1 MDINPIITCKI
12 CIEKLS
18 NLLLIVNYMFK
29 AFFKTTLFIITL
41 FTFINNANAQFK
53 ILEDLKKTGE
63 QILKEEEKTKEKST
77 KPAPSAPAAPPTK
90 TQQETKP
97 APSAP
102 AKPVEKPTQAIKQ
115 TPFSKSFRMMC
126 TYTGNNRVQQ
136 FTYAVDGK
144 NFILNGFNIELGVET
159 GGMLA
164 TRQGSSNTVKFVNNQ
179 SGIVQNIIIDFDKL
193 KADQQVMPMNVTL
206 IGVCQKL

>member
-1 MDINPIITCKI
+1 MLKTF
-12 CIEKLS
+12 L
-18 NLLLIVNYMFK
+18 
-29 AFFKTTLFIITL
+29 KTTLFIIIF
-41 FTFINNANAQFK
+41 FTFINKANAQFK

-77 KPAPSAPAAPPTK
+77 KPAPSAPATPPAK
-90 TQQETKP
+90 TQQDNKP

-102 AKPVEKPTQAIKQ
+102 AKPPEKAPQAVKQ

-126 TYTGNNRVQQ
+126 TYSGNNRVQQ
-136 FTYAVDGK
+136 ITYAVDGK
-144 NFILNGFNIELGVET
+144 NFILNGFNIELGVEL

-164 TRQGSSNTVKFVNNQ
+164 IRQGSSNTVKFVNNQ
-179 SGIVQNIIIDFDKL
+179 SGIVVNTMVDFDKL
-193 KADQQVMPMNVTL
+193 KADQQVATLNVTL

>member
-1 MDINPIITCKI
+1 MLKTF
-12 CIEKLS
+12 L
-18 NLLLIVNYMFK
+18 
-29 AFFKTTLFIITL
+29 KTTLFIIIF
-41 FTFINNANAQFK
+41 FTFINKANAQFK

-77 KPAPSAPAAPPTK
+77 KPAPSAPATPPAK
-90 TQQETKP
+90 TQQDNKP

-102 AKPVEKPTQAIKQ
+102 AKPPEKAPQAVKQ

-126 TYTGNNRVQQ
+126 TYSGNNRVQQ
-136 FTYAVDGK
+136 ITYAVDGK
-144 NFILNGFNIELGVET
+144 NFILNGFNIELGVEL

-164 TRQGSSNTVKFVNNQ
+164 IRQGSSNTVKFVNNQ
-179 SGIVQNIIIDFDKL
+179 SGIVINTMVDFDKL
-193 KADQQVMPMNVTL
+193 KADQQVATLNVTL

>member
-1 MDINPIITCKI
+1 
-12 CIEKLS
+12 
-18 NLLLIVNYMFK
+18 MFRT
-29 AFFKTTLFIITL
+29 FLKTTLFIIIF
-41 FTFINNANAQFK
+41 FTFINKANAQFK

-77 KPAPSAPAAPPTK
+77 KPAPSAPATPPAK
-90 TQQETKP
+90 TQQDNKP

-102 AKPVEKPTQAIKQ
+102 AKPPEKAPQAVKQ

-126 TYTGNNRVQQ
+126 TYSGNNRVQQ
-136 FTYAVDGK
+136 ITYAVDGK
-144 NFILNGFNIELGVET
+144 NFILNGFNIELGVEL

-164 TRQGSSNTVKFVNNQ
+164 MRQGSSNTVKFVNNQ
-179 SGIVQNIIIDFDKL
+179 SGIVVNTMVDFDKL
-193 KADQQVMPMNVTL
+193 KADQQVATLNVTL

>member
-1 MDINPIITCKI
+1 MLKTF
-12 CIEKLS
+12 L
-18 NLLLIVNYMFK
+18 
-29 AFFKTTLFIITL
+29 KTTLFIIIF
-41 FTFINNANAQFK
+41 FTFINKANAQFK

-77 KPAPSAPAAPPTK
+77 KPAPSAPATPPAK
-90 TQQETKP
+90 TQQDNKP

-102 AKPVEKPTQAIKQ
+102 AKPPEKAPQAVKQ

-126 TYTGNNRVQQ
+126 TYSGNNRVQQ
-136 FTYAVDGK
+136 ITYAVDGK
-144 NFILNGFNIELGVET
+144 NFILNGFNIELGVEL

-164 TRQGSSNTVKFVNNQ
+164 IRQGSSNTVKFVNNQ
-179 SGIVQNIIIDFDKL
+179 SGIVVNSMVDFDKL
-193 KADQQVMPMNVTL
+193 KADQQVATLNVTL

>member
-1 MDINPIITCKI
+1 MLKTV
-12 CIEKLS
+12 L
-18 NLLLIVNYMFK
+18 
-29 AFFKTTLFIITL
+29 KTTLFIVIF
-41 FTFINNANAQFK
+41 FTFINKGNAQFK

-63 QILKEEEKTKEKST
+63 QILKEEEKSKEKST
-77 KPAPSAPAAPPTK
+77 KPAPSAPATPPAK
-90 TQQETKP
+90 TQQDNKP

-102 AKPVEKPTQAIKQ
+102 AKPPEKVPQVVKQ

-144 NFILNGFNIELGVET
+144 NFILNSFNIELGVET

-164 TRQGSSNTVKFVNNQ
+164 TRQGTSNTVKLVNNQ
-179 SGIVQNIIIDFDKL
+179 AGIVQTIMVDFDKL
-193 KADQQVMPMNVTL
+193 KADQQVAPLNVTL
-206 IGVCQKL
+206 IGVCNKL

>member
-1 MDINPIITCKI
+1 MLKTF
-12 CIEKLS
+12 L
-18 NLLLIVNYMFK
+18 
-29 AFFKTTLFIITL
+29 KTTLFIIIF
-41 FTFINNANAQFK
+41 FTFINKANAQFK

-77 KPAPSAPAAPPTK
+77 KPAPSAPATPPAK
-90 TQQETKP
+90 TQQDNKP

-102 AKPVEKPTQAIKQ
+102 SKPPEKAPQAVKQ

-126 TYTGNNRVQQ
+126 TYSGNNRVQQ
-136 FTYAVDGK
+136 ITYAVDGK
-144 NFILNGFNIELGVET
+144 NFILNGFNIELGVEL

-164 TRQGSSNTVKFVNNQ
+164 IRQGSSNTVKFVNNQ
-179 SGIVQNIIIDFDKL
+179 SGIVVNTMVDFDKL
-193 KADQQVMPMNVTL
+193 KADQQVATLNVTL

>member
-1 MDINPIITCKI
+1 
-12 CIEKLS
+12 
-18 NLLLIVNYMFK
+18 MFRT
-29 AFFKTTLFIITL
+29 FLKTTLFIII
-41 FTFINNANAQFK
+41 FFAFINKANSQFK

-77 KPAPSAPAAPPTK
+77 KPAPSAPATPPAK
-90 TQQETKP
+90 TQQDNKP

-102 AKPVEKPTQAIKQ
+102 AKPPEKAPQAVKQ

-126 TYTGNNRVQQ
+126 TYSGNNRVQQ
-136 FTYAVDGK
+136 ITYAVDGK
-144 NFILNGFNIELGVET
+144 NFILNGFNIELGVEL

-164 TRQGSSNTVKFVNNQ
+164 IRQGSSNTVKFVNNQ
-179 SGIVQNIIIDFDKL
+179 SGIVVNTMVDFDKL
-193 KADQQVMPMNVTL
+193 KADQQVATLNVTL

>member
-1 MDINPIITCKI
+1 MKI
-12 CIEKLS
+12 FL
-18 NLLLIVNYMFK
+18 
-29 AFFKTTLFIITL
+29 KTTLFIII
-41 FTFINNANAQFK
+41 FCAFINRANSQFK
-53 ILEDLKKTGE
+53 ILDDLKKTGE
-63 QILKEEEKTKEKST
+63 QILKEQEQDKTKEKST
-77 KPAPSAPAAPPTK
+77 KPAPSSPATPPAK
-90 TQQETKP
+90 TQQDTKP
-97 APSAP
+97 VPSAP
-102 AKPVEKPTQAIKQ
+102 AKAPEKPAQVVKQ

-144 NFILNGFNIELGVET
+144 NFILNGVNIELGVET

-179 SGIVQNIIIDFDKL
+179 SGIVQNIMVDFDKL

-206 IGVCQKL
+206 IGVCQKLN

>member
-1 MDINPIITCKI
+1 MLKTF
-12 CIEKLS
+12 L
-18 NLLLIVNYMFK
+18 
-29 AFFKTTLFIITL
+29 KTTLFIIIF
-41 FTFINNANAQFK
+41 FTFINKANAQFK

-77 KPAPSAPAAPPTK
+77 KPAPSAPATPPAK
-90 TQQETKP
+90 THQDTKP

-102 AKPVEKPTQAIKQ
+102 AKPPEKAPQAVKQ

-126 TYTGNNRVQQ
+126 TYSGNNRVQQ
-136 FTYAVDGK
+136 ITYAVDGK
-144 NFILNGFNIELGVET
+144 NFILNGFNIELGVEL

-164 TRQGSSNTVKFVNNQ
+164 IRQGSSNTVKFVNNQ
-179 SGIVQNIIIDFDKL
+179 SGIVVNTMVDFDKL
-193 KADQQVMPMNVTL
+193 KADQQVATLNVTL